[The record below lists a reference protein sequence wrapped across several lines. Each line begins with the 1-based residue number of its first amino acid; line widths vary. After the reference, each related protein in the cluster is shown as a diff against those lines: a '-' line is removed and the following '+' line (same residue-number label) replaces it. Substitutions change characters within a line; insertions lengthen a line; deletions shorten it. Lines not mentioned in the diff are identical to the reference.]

1 MPSDAHR
8 TEVIER
14 LAKIETRNQSIAKDI
29 REIKVQLQISNGR
42 TRSLESKQG
51 IIFGAGS
58 VLLVVVPVLISLL
71 MGL

>member
-1 MPSDAHR
+1 MPSAAHR
-8 TEVIER
+8 TEVIAR
-14 LAKIETRNQSIAKDI
+14 LATIETRSQSIAKDI

-58 VLLVVVPVLISLL
+58 VLLVVIPVLINLL